1 MTRSRALP
9 CLQWQP
15 FKVNVVFVALILSV
29 LQRCVSAAPRV
40 GPVQPVFLGNQM
52 TWIDYGGNALYSVNK
67 TFVLGIFAPTP
78 DVAAFFLSIKNG
90 NSGMIVWT
98 ANRDTPISSNDQFLF
113 SEDGNASLTKDG
125 TVIWSTQT
133 GGKGVGIMELQ
144 ESGNLVLLDNSSNII
159 WQSFDHPTDTLLS
172 NQSLKVG
179 MKLIYWT
186 MEADSRKTITL
197 DGSPVMATLTD
208 RYLGMYDEE
217 KNLLSQFIF
226 SSFPDEAGFRA
237 AVLGQGG
244 ALTFEIIET
253 EGPTILDQT
262 VIPADN
268 CQLPSACA
276 SYFVCQSNGQCQC
289 PRLLNSIYGSSCAP
303 APLPLCGSS
312 NDPVSFYKLGD
323 DLNYFA
329 NEFVSPLKMSQLGDC
344 QKACNNNCSCS
355 VFFFQKSSGNCYLF
369 NQIGNLKTSTDDST
383 AFVAYFKGLGN
394 LTNGTSSGSGKGN
407 ANHFIFIV
415 IIAVVT
421 VIVVIGIVYIGYRF
435 FRKKEAP
442 DTLNESS
449 DDERFLNNIPGL
461 PTRFS
466 YRQLQ
471 DATDNFSKRLG
482 KGGFG
487 SVYEGTLPDG
497 SIVAVKKLEG
507 IGQGKKEFH
516 AEVATIGSIH
526 HVHLVR
532 LRGFCAEG
540 LHRLLVYEFMANRSL
555 DRFLFRN
562 KKQEVIL
569 DWDRRYNIALGTAK
583 GLAYLHEDCS
593 VRIIHCDIKPENIL
607 LDDNYVAKVSDFGLA
622 KLMTREQSHVFTTL
636 RGTRGYLAPEWLTTF
651 AISEKSDVYSFGM
664 VLLEI
669 IGGRKN
675 FNPEEASEKAYFPAY
690 AFKQIE
696 EQKLENLLDPELD
709 YEPSDERLS
718 RAVKAALWCI
728 QEDFSLRPS
737 MGKVVQMLEGLMY
750 IPQPPVSYQTGF
762 RIHNSLLKSTSE
774 EGTSSNPSDY
784 NSQDMLS
791 AVRLSG
797 PR

>member
-312 NDPVSFYKLGD
+312 NDP
-323 DLNYFA
+323 
-329 NEFVSPLKMSQLGDC
+329 C
-344 QKACNNNCSCS
+344 
-355 VFFFQKSSGNCYLF
+355 FFLSK
-369 NQIGNLKTSTDDST
+369 K
-383 AFVAYFKGLGN
+383 
-394 LTNGTSSGSGKGN
+394 
-407 ANHFIFIV
+407 
-415 IIAVVT
+415 
-421 VIVVIGIVYIGYRF
+421 

-461 PTRFS
+461 PT
-466 YRQLQ
+466 
-471 DATDNFSKRLG
+471 
-482 KGGFG
+482 
-487 SVYEGTLPDG
+487 
-497 SIVAVKKLEG
+497 
-507 IGQGKKEFH
+507 
-516 AEVATIGSIH
+516 
-526 HVHLVR
+526 
-532 LRGFCAEG
+532 
-540 LHRLLVYEFMANRSL
+540 
-555 DRFLFRN
+555 
-562 KKQEVIL
+562 
-569 DWDRRYNIALGTAK
+569 
-583 GLAYLHEDCS
+583 
-593 VRIIHCDIKPENIL
+593 
-607 LDDNYVAKVSDFGLA
+607 
-622 KLMTREQSHVFTTL
+622 
-636 RGTRGYLAPEWLTTF
+636 
-651 AISEKSDVYSFGM
+651 
-664 VLLEI
+664 
-669 IGGRKN
+669 RKN